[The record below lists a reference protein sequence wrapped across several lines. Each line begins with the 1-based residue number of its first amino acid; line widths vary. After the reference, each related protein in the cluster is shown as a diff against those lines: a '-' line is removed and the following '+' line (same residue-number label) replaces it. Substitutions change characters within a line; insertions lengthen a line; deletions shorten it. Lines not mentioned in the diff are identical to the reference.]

1 MKFFFRLSIGIA
13 LLILGV
19 ISIFPASAAEYTS
32 PQAMLFTYYNAI
44 NRQDYV
50 TAYGLWLNPRQTYQ
64 NFSTGFAA
72 TARVEP
78 YLGTVQATSSAQL
91 AYIPGVLLGYQ
102 TNGSVYSYYGCF
114 TAGYVGTNG
123 VTWRITAGN
132 FRVLTTAGVP
142 SNAVI
147 QTYLGIDCTHV
158 PTSIPPNTITTTSN
172 FAAPTMLVYYDAI
185 NRKDFA
191 TAYSYWLQPIPGPK
205 PNGAPAQDYRPP
217 FQQFQNGYANTAY
230 VNIYFGDYNQGGA
243 SAGHAYLDG
252 LLPAVLVGQQTDGSF
267 ASYYGCY
274 VMGHLP
280 NGVLGIVNG
289 KFSLLA
295 NDVPTGDTIL
305 QYVNIDC
312 TQLAIPN

>member
-1 MKFFFRLSIGIA
+1 MKFFFRFSVGIA
-13 LLILGV
+13 LLVLGV

-44 NRQDYV
+44 NHQDYV
-50 TAYGLWLNPRQTYQ
+50 TAYALWLNPRQTYQ
-64 NFSTGFAA
+64 NFSTGFSA

-78 YLGTVQATSSAQL
+78 YLGTVQATTNAQL
-91 AYIPGVLLGYQ
+91 AYVPGVLLGYQ
-102 TNGSVYSYYGCF
+102 TNGTVYSYYGCF

-147 QTYLGIDCTHV
+147 QTYLGIDCTNV
-158 PTSIPPNTITTTSN
+158 PSGITPNTVTTTNN
-172 FAAPTMLVYYDAI
+172 FAAPTMLAYYDAI
-185 NRKDFA
+185 NRKDFLS
-191 TAYSYWLQPIPGPK
+191 AYAFWLQPIAGPK

-217 FQQFQNGYANTAY
+217 FQQFQNGYTNTAF

-243 SAGHAYLDG
+243 SAGHSYLDG
-252 LLPAVLVGQQTDGSF
+252 FLPAVLVGQQTDGTF

-274 VMGHLP
+274 VMGYLS
-280 NGVLGIVNG
+280 NGALGIVNG

>member
-1 MKFFFRLSIGIA
+1 MKFFSRFTVVIA
-13 LLILGV
+13 LVVLGV
-19 ISIFPASAAEYTS
+19 ISVLPASAAEYTS
-32 PQAMLFTYYNAI
+32 PQAMLFTYYDAI

-78 YLGTVQATSSAQL
+78 YLGAVQASSTAQL
-91 AYIPGVLLGYQ
+91 AYLPAVLLGYQ
-102 TNGSVYSYYGCF
+102 TNGTVYSYYGCF

-123 VTWRITAGN
+123 ITWRITAGN
-132 FRVLTTAGVP
+132 FRVLSTQGVP
-142 SNAVI
+142 SNLTI
-147 QTYLGIDCTHV
+147 QGYLSIDCAHV
-158 PTSIPPNTITTTSN
+158 PTTVASGSVTTTNN
-172 FAAPTMLVYYDAI
+172 FAAPTMLAYYDAI
-185 NRKDFA
+185 NRKDFLS
-191 TAYSYWLQPIPGPK
+191 AYAFWLQPIPGPK

-217 FQQFQNGYANTAY
+217 FQSFQNGYSNTAF
-230 VNIYFGDYNQGGA
+230 VNIFFGDYNQGGA
-243 SAGHAYLDG
+243 SAGHSYLDG
-252 LLPAVLVGQQTDGSF
+252 LLPAVLVGQQSDGTF

-274 VMGHLP
+274 VMGYLP
-280 NGVLGIVNG
+280 NGALGIVNG

-295 NDVPTGDTIL
+295 NDVPTGETIL